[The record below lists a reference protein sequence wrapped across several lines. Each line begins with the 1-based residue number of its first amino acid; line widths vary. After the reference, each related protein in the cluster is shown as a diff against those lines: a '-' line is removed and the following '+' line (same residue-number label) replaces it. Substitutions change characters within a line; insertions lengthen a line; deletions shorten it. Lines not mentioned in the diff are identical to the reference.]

1 MSDLQILTLF
11 RLAQAAN
18 IITKLT
24 KTSHTCNITSCDH
37 CVARLAC
44 RAIVDIDANQ
54 NYDINYRTWARRTPL
69 LSLPALQ
76 QQHPELF
83 I

>member
-1 MSDLQILTLF
+1 MSDLQILALF

-24 KTSHTCNITSCDH
+24 KTSHTCSITYCEH
-37 CVARLAC
+37 CVARQAC
-44 RAIVDIDANQ
+44 RAIVDIDESQ
-54 NYDINYRTWARRTPL
+54 NYYTNYRTWAKRTPL
-69 LSLPALQ
+69 LSLSYLQ

>member
-1 MSDLQILTLF
+1 MSDLQILALF

-18 IITKLT
+18 IITQLT
-24 KTSHTCNITSCDH
+24 KTSHTCHMTSCDH

-44 RAIVDIDANQ
+44 RAIVDIDENQ
-54 NYDINYRTWARRTPL
+54 NYVTNYRTWARRTPL
-69 LSLPALQ
+69 VSLSDLQ
-76 QQHPELF
+76 QQHPELL

>member
-1 MSDLQILTLF
+1 MSDLQILILF

-24 KTSHTCNITSCDH
+24 KISHICKSSCEH
-37 CVARLAC
+37 CVARSAC
-44 RAIVDIDANQ
+44 RVIVKIDESQ
-54 NYDINYRTWARRTPL
+54 NYDTNYRIWARRTPL
-69 LSLPALQ
+69 LSLSDLQ